1 MKISEV
7 GKLFDKI
14 IEFYPAFTGTASK
27 LQSWHEALTDIPFEL
42 AQSNLKKYVA
52 DPDNKY
58 PPHPGALAKKPVFT
72 DSDRYHTGLKT
83 SGQRTLQENK
93 KLSIGAVGPTEEQ
106 RRKVRDLLEQKRT

>member
-72 DSDRYHTGLKT
+72 DSDRYHAGLKK
-83 SGQRTLQENK
+83 SGQRTLEENEE
-93 KLSIGAVGPTEEQ
+93 LSIGKVGPTEEQ
-106 RRKVRDLLEQKRT
+106 RRKVRDLLEQK

>member
-52 DPDNKY
+52 DPENKY
-58 PPHPGALAKKPVFT
+58 PPHPGALAKKPIVT
-72 DSDRYHTGLKT
+72 ESDRYHTGLKM
-83 SGQRTLQENK
+83 SGQRILATNEN
-93 KLSIGAVGPTEEQ
+93 LSTGAVGPTEEQ
-106 RRKVRDLLEQKRT
+106 RRKVRDLLEKK